1 MTTVTRGRR
10 SDNRIDS
17 EPAVQRSLA
26 ELRPG
31 QVGVILGWNPSLDAS
46 AVRRFEDLG
55 FHAGAEVT
63 VLRRAPL
70 GDPVVYG
77 IAGYELAVRRAHA
90 RHLRV
95 ARR

>member
-1 MTTVTRGRR
+1 MTTVTRGSRP
-10 SDNRIDS
+10 DAGIDPVAGA
-17 EPAVQRSLA
+17 ERSLA

-31 QVGVILGWNPSLDAS
+31 QSARIVGWNPSLDAS
-46 AVRRFEDLG
+46 SVRRFEDLG
-55 FHAGAEVT
+55 FCPGAEVT

-70 GDPVVYG
+70 GDPFVYG
-77 IAGYELAVRRAHA
+77 VAGYELAVRREHA